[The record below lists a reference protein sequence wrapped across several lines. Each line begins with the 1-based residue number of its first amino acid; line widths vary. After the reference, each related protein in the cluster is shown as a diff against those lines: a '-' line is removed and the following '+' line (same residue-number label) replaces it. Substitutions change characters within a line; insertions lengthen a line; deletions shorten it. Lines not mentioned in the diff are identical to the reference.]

1 MSQDLGTPVGEDGPR
16 HWKIAKA
23 VGSWLV
29 VDDPFPNHNPAPNLA
44 LFLALVVAKA
54 ALLVLTRQR
63 KIDRPAGPKTK

>member
-44 LFLALVVAKA
+44 LFLALVVAIV
-54 ALLVLTRQR
+54 ALLVLTRQS
-63 KIDRPAGPKTK
+63 KTDCSPGAT